1 MVKKKPGKGD
11 LKSALYFKV
20 NKNFEA
26 TKSFQ
31 NIFNLLLSFLPG
43 CFRQWQI
50 GRGEALREKD
60 GMKE

>member
-31 NIFNLLLSFLPG
+31 NIFSLLFSFLTWLFLPVAD
-43 CFRQWQI
+43 R
-50 GRGEALREKD
+50 
-60 GMKE
+60 